1 MKLKALWMLLAFIP
15 ALSADAVVTCT
26 PGAALVPVFNP
37 SSTSGAVGDY
47 TLVCTGGTPTPP
59 SQLVPEVNVF
69 ASMNVP
75 VLNTGGWILNDGGT
89 MTSGTLLD
97 LNVVEFLGVPFN
109 APGAGNLDLQ
119 VEGIFVNP
127 SLEPPGFEFN
137 EEVSITGNV
146 SIFIESPQQQLVA
159 VNAVPEPSLTWV
171 FVGLV
176 LTMWLWRKRTVT

>member
-1 MKLKALWMLLAFIP
+1 
-15 ALSADAVVTCT
+15 
-26 PGAALVPVFNP
+26 
-37 SSTSGAVGDY
+37 
-47 TLVCTGGTPTPP
+47 
-59 SQLVPEVNVF
+59 
-69 ASMNVP
+69 MNVP

-159 VNAVPEPSLTWV
+159 VNSVPEPSLTWV